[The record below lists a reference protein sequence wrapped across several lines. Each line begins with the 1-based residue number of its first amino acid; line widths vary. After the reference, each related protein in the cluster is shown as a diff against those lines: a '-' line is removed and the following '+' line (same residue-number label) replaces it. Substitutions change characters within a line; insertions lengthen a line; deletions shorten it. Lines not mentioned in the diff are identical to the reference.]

1 MRLYSQVI
9 ISSQIDETVAKLEA
23 LRTNEQIIKIIKEE
37 RFLVEDTKLA
47 IEKAYM
53 ASKVTTVIILG
64 AKEFPPIIQNRL
76 LKVIEEPPSGVEFIL
91 ITPSKATILP
101 TIRSRMPITI
111 LKESKEREE
120 CELDM
125 RQLDLASVYDFIQ
138 KNKRIDMAQAKTLV
152 EQISLGAINSNSFT
166 LDQKTLQLFA
176 NAYKALDVGS
186 SAQFVL
192 TTLLIKLLA
201 KRKAK

>member
-9 ISSQIDETVAKLEA
+9 ISSQMDKTIAQLEA
-23 LRTNEQIIKIIKEE
+23 LRTDERIIKIIKEE

-53 ASKVTTVIILG
+53 ASKVSTVIILG
-64 AKEFPPIIQNRL
+64 AQEFPPIIQNRL
-76 LKVIEEPPSGVEFIL
+76 LKVIEEPPTGVEFIL

-111 LKESKEREE
+111 LKESKEKEE

-138 KNKRIDMAQAKTLV
+138 KNKRMDITQAKTVV
-152 EQISLGAINSNSFT
+152 EQISLGAINSDCFK
-166 LDQKTLQLFA
+166 LDEKTLQLFA

-186 SAQFVL
+186 STQFVL
-192 TTLLIKLLA
+192 TALLLKLLA
-201 KRKAK
+201 KRKV

>member
-1 MRLYSQVI
+1 MDKTIAQ
-9 ISSQIDETVAKLEA
+9 LEA
-23 LRTNEQIIKIIKEE
+23 LRTNERIIKIIKEE

-53 ASKVTTVIILG
+53 ASKVRTVIILG
-64 AKEFPPIIQNRL
+64 AQEFPPIIQNRL
-76 LKVIEEPPSGVEFIL
+76 LKVIEEPPTGVEFIL

-111 LKESKEREE
+111 LKESKEKEE

-138 KNKRIDMAQAKTLV
+138 KNKRMDITQAKTVV
-152 EQISLGAINSNSFT
+152 EQISLGAINSDCFK
-166 LDQKTLQLFA
+166 LDEKTLQLFA

-186 SAQFVL
+186 STQFVL
-192 TTLLIKLLA
+192 TALLLKLLA
-201 KRKAK
+201 KRKV